1 MVTQG
6 RKPPSGEGG
15 RPGACYHVI
24 MRVRALLTAL
34 AGAAALAA
42 VTAATAVGAVP
53 LQIAFNSS
61 DESTLSLG
69 TTAGNDGQVI
79 FQTDGSTSISALSIA
94 PDGSN
99 VLVLDNA
106 DQDQLALVPV
116 GGGDPVLIDGTIGA
130 DSGSFSPDGKSI
142 LFSIGQNTS
151 DTLSPGLYSVSVSGG
166 TPKQLLASPDGATD
180 SGPQLSPNGTQLAF
194 VRDAIAGDGTETVTL
209 EVAPAA
215 GGAATELADTL
226 APTVDGGQHLSF
238 SPDGK
243 TIAYAGDYSDQGIFT
258 VAVSGGASAQL
269 TSDSD
274 YWPIFSPDGSTVFFS
289 RNAFSANADDQAASP
304 VDPIDEDLN
313 ELWVMNADGSGAA
326 VIAEGDFVS
335 LAAAPDASTASG
347 GGGGGGGGTGGG
359 GSSGGSGG
367 GSGGGSTGGSHG
379 GSPGGGSI
387 PQPSYGKAVHV
398 AVHGKRYVVTWKGN
412 ATAWTVVLAVGRLT
426 VMANVKGSV
435 HSHTFTLRGAKGAA
449 HAVVRGA

>member
-1 MVTQG
+1 VKRWLRRV

-24 MRVRALLTAL
+24 VRTRAFLTAL

-61 DESTLSLG
+61 DESTFSLG

-79 FQTDGSTSISALSIA
+79 FQTDGSSSISALSIA
-94 PDGSN
+94 PDGSD
-99 VLVLDNA
+99 VLALTDT
-106 DQDQLALVPV
+106 DQFQLALVPAA
-116 GGGDPVLIDGTIGA
+116 GGDPVPIDGTIGA
-130 DSGSFSPDGKSI
+130 DSGSFSPDGKTI

-151 DTLSPGLYSVSVSGG
+151 DTLSPGIYSVGVSGG
-166 TPKQLLASPDGATD
+166 TPKQLVASPDGATD
-180 SGPQLSPNGTQLAF
+180 SGPQLSPNGAQLAF
-194 VRDAIAGDGTETVTL
+194 VRDAVAADGTETVTL

-215 GGAATELADTL
+215 GGDATELADTL

-243 TIAYAGDYSDQGIFT
+243 TIAYAGDYSNQGIFT

-313 ELWVMNADGSGAA
+313 ELWSMNADGSGAA

-335 LAAAPDASTASG
+335 LASAPLVAKASG
-347 GGGGGGGGTGGG
+347 GTGGTGGGTGGGGTGGG
-359 GSSGGSGG
+359 GTGG
-367 GSGGGSTGGSHG
+367 GGGGTTKPKSVSASG
-379 GSPGGGSI
+379 I
-387 PQPSYGKAVHV
+387 HV
-398 AVHGKRYVVTWKGN
+398 AVHATHYVVTWKGK
-412 ATAWTVVLAVGRLT
+412 ASAWKVQLKVGKLT
-426 VMANVKGSV
+426 VAVKVKGTV
-435 HSHTFTLRGAKGAA
+435 HTHTFTLHGAKGTPRATVKSA
-449 HAVVRGA
+449 